1 MSRIHCSQCGQ
12 AGHNRRNRMCPVN
25 VQQRTTSQVDTP
37 HTPLQ
42 SFIRQLYSR
51 VEDNTNLFIINMYHE
66 SDIAVFRSLESP
78 DIRKRCEDYMMQSLQ
93 ELYNMVQYTTQESI
107 HPSTDRNTFINN
119 FTAMC
124 FTFCSKINTL
134 FVFDVNERLDATRL
148 YDYFGASVRIFNDLA
163 RRLYGN
169 LQTRIIPSIHNRRI
183 TFMEIH
189 IPLEIPTVFS
199 LRNSFVVSPENL
211 PIPMLVPRSIIAP
224 TRTSA
229 YLKDISLVHDINNTD
244 TTTSCD
250 CPLCFE
256 SITAAD
262 SIVTN
267 CNHSFCGLCING
279 YATAIKN
286 NTKKP
291 NCPMCRT
298 DLTTFTIGN
307 QQVYEETREHI
318 ANL

>member
-12 AGHNRRNRMCPVN
+12 AGHNRRNPMCPVN
-25 VQQRTTSQVDTP
+25 VQQRPTPQVDTP
-37 HTPLQ
+37 QSHTPLQ
-42 SFIRQLYSR
+42 SFIRQLYLR
-51 VEDNTNLFIINMYHE
+51 VEDNANSFIINMYHE
-66 SDIAVFRSLESP
+66 SGIAVFRSLESP

-93 ELYNMVQYTTQESI
+93 ELYNMVQYTTRERL
-107 HPSTDRNTFINN
+107 HPSTDRDTFINN

-134 FVFDVNERLDATRL
+134 FVFDVNERLNARL
-148 YDYFGASVRIFNDLA
+148 LFSYFWASVSIFNDVA
-163 RRLYGN
+163 CRLYGN
-169 LQTRIIPSIHNRRI
+169 LQNRMIPSIHNRRI
-183 TFMEIH
+183 TFMEIN
-189 IPLEIPTVFS
+189 IPPVISTV
-199 LRNSFVVSPENL
+199 
-211 PIPMLVPRSIIAP
+211 

-256 SITAAD
+256 SITATD

-267 CNHSFCGLCING
+267 CNHSFCVTCING

-298 DLTTFTIGN
+298 NLTTFTIGN
-307 QQVYEETREHI
+307 QTVYEETREHI

>member
-1 MSRIHCSQCGQ
+1 M
-12 AGHNRRNRMCPVN
+12 
-25 VQQRTTSQVDTP
+25 
-37 HTPLQ
+37 L
-42 SFIRQLYSR
+42 
-51 VEDNTNLFIINMYHE
+51 
-66 SDIAVFRSLESP
+66 
-78 DIRKRCEDYMMQSLQ
+78 QSLQ
-93 ELYNMVQYTTQESI
+93 EMYNMVQYTTQESI
-107 HPSTDRNTFINN
+107 HPSTDRNTFMNN

-124 FTFCSKINTL
+124 STFCSKINTL

-183 TFMEIH
+183 TFMEIN
-189 IPLEIPTVFS
+189 IPLEISTV
-199 LRNSFVVSPENL
+199 
-211 PIPMLVPRSIIAP
+211 M
-224 TRTSA
+224 RTSA
-229 YLKDISLVHDINNTD
+229 YLKDISLIHDINNTD

-256 SITAAD
+256 PITATD

-267 CNHSFCGLCING
+267 CNHSFCVTCING

-298 DLTTFTIGN
+298 DITTFTIGN
-307 QQVYEETREHI
+307 QKVYEETREHI